1 MTTETNIDDVTPN
14 NSTSHSFVI
23 CGFGSLG
30 QYCVEELRQFAI
42 EESDISFCII
52 DREGPGEWVIDGE
65 DEITPEL
72 ILGDCRDPN
81 LLKQA
86 GIETAQAALLVTN
99 DERVNIQA
107 ALAARALNPNVRLVV
122 RSSKEKLNQ
131 LLTSELGNFT
141 AMNPAELPASAFVNA
156 VVTTDLLLSF
166 EVEGE
171 EFQITQHTVGND
183 REFKAG
189 SHVTDYES
197 SERRVVAWQPADGQ
211 VASPPDVPTNAFY
224 QWDAGTKLSPHD
236 AVICVQK
243 SARVEQRSTQR
254 ANHNEHKAGNFTW
267 SNIRQAKDWLK
278 SWSSLPRI
286 QPAIVLGIIVG
297 TVLLVLSSV
306 LFKIGQGTTW
316 LGAFASAVVLLT
328 GGYADLFDPLGDPTD
343 HPAWLHVYGLV
354 VTVIS
359 LVFLLGVLG
368 LIADAVVHS
377 RLEFLRPRVPVPH
390 EDHLVIIGY
399 KRLARKVTEILKK
412 IKQPFVVLSL
422 SEQDLTETM
431 DPTIPVVKSTHEEA
445 ITAVRLNTARG
456 IMLLT
461 EDELFN
467 LEAALR
473 VQTISRENS
482 LPLSV
487 VVRVFDSRFSH
498 DARQIIPDAQVLAAY
513 QLAGQAFAASALGEQ
528 ILGLVQSDEHS
539 IFVAN
544 YEIAANRQLN
554 NRLIGSVAYGFGV
567 IPVVLRRGPD
577 SRHDRKTIVFPGD
590 DLRLEVGDRL
600 TVLSTI
606 NGLRRIELGE
616 FSPPRRWTLTAQPPL
631 SSTFTH
637 TAGTELSRLSGC
649 PLSTA
654 KEFMESL
661 PNSIELEM
669 YTHQA
674 NRLRQSLSRQLGFE
688 LVPAGEGVEIGD

>member
-1 MTTETNIDDVTPN
+1 MTTETHIDENTP
-14 NSTSHSFVI
+14 SHASSHSFVI

-30 QYCVEELRQFAI
+30 QYCVEGLRQFATDDS
-42 EESDISFCII
+42 EISFRII
-52 DREGPGEWVIDGE
+52 NLEAPTEWVIDGE
-65 DEITPEL
+65 EEISPHL
-72 ILGDCRDPN
+72 LLGDCRDPG

-86 GIETAQAALLVTN
+86 GIETAQAVLLVTS

-107 ALAARALNPNVRLVV
+107 ALAARAINPDIRLVV

-131 LLTSELGNFT
+131 LLTNELGNFT

-156 VVTTDLLLSF
+156 VVTTDLLCSF
-166 EVEGE
+166 EVDGE
-171 EFQITQHTVGND
+171 EFQITQHSIGSD
-183 REFKAG
+183 AEFKTG
-189 SHVTDYES
+189 SHVTDYENAS
-197 SERRVVAWQPADGQ
+197 RRIVAWHPANGA
-211 VASPPDVPTNAFY
+211 VESPPDVPTNAFY
-224 QWDAGTKLSPHD
+224 QWDRQTVLSPID
-236 AVICVQK
+236 TVIT
-243 SARVEQRSTQR
+243 VEKANPAEKQIKQRKRCAFFSLP
-254 ANHNEHKAGNFTW
+254 HK
-267 SNIRQAKDWLK
+267 IKEDLK
-278 SWSSLPRI
+278 SWFSLPRV
-286 QPAIVLGIIVG
+286 QPVIVLGIIVG
-297 TVLLVLSSV
+297 LILLVLSTV
-306 LFKIGQGTTW
+306 LFKIGEDTTW
-316 LGAFASAVVLLT
+316 LGAFSAAIVLLT
-328 GGYADLFDPLGDPTD
+328 GGYGDLFDPLGAPAES
-343 HPAWLHVYGLV
+343 PAWLQIYGLV
-354 VTVIS
+354 VTIIS

-368 LIADAVVHS
+368 LVADAVIHS
-377 RLEFLRPRVPVPH
+377 RLEFLRRRIPIPT

-412 IKQPFVVLSL
+412 LKQPFVVLSL
-422 SEQDLTETM
+422 SEEDLTETM
-431 DPTIPVVKSTHEEA
+431 DPSIPVVKSTLEDA
-445 ITAVRLNTARG
+445 SAAVRLDTARG

-473 VQTISRENS
+473 VKAFSREHS

-487 VVRVFDSRFSH
+487 VVRVFDSRFSQ
-498 DARQIIPDAQVLAAY
+498 DARQIFPDAQVLAAY

-539 IFVAN
+539 IFVAD
-544 YEIAANRQLN
+544 YEIATNTHLT
-554 NRLIGSVAYGFGV
+554 NRLIGEVAYGFGV
-567 IPVVLRRGPD
+567 ISVFLQRSPD
-577 SRHDRKTIVFPGD
+577 SKHERKTVIFPGD

-631 SSTFTH
+631 TSDFTH
-637 TAGTELSRLSGC
+637 TAGSELSRLTGC

-654 KEFMESL
+654 REFMESL

-674 NRLRQSLSRQLGFE
+674 NRLRQTLSRQLEFE
-688 LVPAGEGVEIGD
+688 LVPAGN